1 MSRTILVVD
10 DEPAICEL
18 VRFHLERD
26 GFRVLTT
33 DNGLDALM
41 MQQDHQPDLVILD
54 EMLPALPG
62 FDVLRRLRAES
73 QVPVIM
79 LTARKEEVDRVVGLE
94 LGADDYV
101 TKPFSVRE
109 LIARVRAIFRRQEP
123 PVKTLAFS
131 NNGITVR
138 VEEQRALVDDQ
149 PINLTAT
156 EFQILALFMRHP
168 GRVFSRS
175 DLFASVWGY
184 DSHGD
189 TRTVNVHIRNLRDK
203 LGAKGMLI
211 ESVRGVGYRLNA
223 HAQEDNA

>member
-18 VRFHLERD
+18 VRFHLERH

-33 DNGLDALM
+33 DNGVDALM
-41 MQQDHQPDLVILD
+41 MQKNYRPDLLILD
-54 EMLPALPG
+54 EMLPALSG
-62 FDVLRRLRAES
+62 FDVLRRLRSES
-73 QVPVIM
+73 HVPVIM
-79 LTARKEEVDRVVGLE
+79 LTARKEEVDRIVGLE

-109 LIARVRAIFRRQEP
+109 LVARVRAIFRRHEISDQISEI
-123 PVKTLAFS
+123 S
-131 NNGITVR
+131 NHGITVR
-138 VEEQRALVDDQ
+138 IEEQRALVGDQ
-149 PINLTAT
+149 PINLTAK
-156 EFQILALFMRHP
+156 EFRILALLMTYP

-175 DLFASVWGY
+175 DLFTSVWGY

-189 TRTVNVHIRNLRDK
+189 TRTINVHIRNLRDK
-203 LGAKGMLI
+203 LGTKGRWI

-223 HAQEDNA
+223 QTEKE